1 MSARS
6 HGRSFQEGRD
16 ALGSLKTLLVGTGN
30 QGGPL
35 RGSDIGADTEAKEG
49 ASPGCVCVCVLYARA
64 CARARWTPAPPTLT
78 ALHGLSLPWWHPGQ
92 EEWALLLV
100 TQPTSQ
106 RQCLRRVKAATSHPE
121 LLPLAWLWAQRE
133 DRGPCSDLVHLPQWQ
148 ACQGHPPFIPH
159 APLPGL

>member
-6 HGRSFQEGRD
+6 HRRSFQEGRD

-49 ASPGCVCVCVLYARA
+49 ASPGCVCVCFICA
-64 CARARWTPAPPTLT
+64 CMCTCTVDPCSTNPNSFAWAQPSLVASRTGRVGLIAGNPTHVT
-78 ALHGLSLPWWHPGQ
+78 ETVPQ
-92 EEWALLLV
+92 E
-100 TQPTSQ
+100 
-106 RQCLRRVKAATSHPE
+106 VKAATSHPE